1 MKCLVFDI
9 YGDYGHFR
17 KFYTTSSPLTFSIPP
32 RTSVSG
38 MIAAIIGIDKE
49 EYPKYFSKKSS
60 KIAIKINTPINK
72 GRISYTLIDTKK
84 CRSNKGVSYLNEING
99 RTQVTFE
106 ILKNPSYRIYFWHED
121 EIIYSKVKA
130 YLEQNKSYYTLSM
143 GLSEF
148 IAEYSYIGE
157 IDLEFIENS
166 DFVSIDTVI
175 NFEENIEVEFEAE
188 KEYFKDTLQNE
199 MDEDRVVTE
208 YIKVLFERQGLPITC
223 KTNNYLGSEGEKIVF
238 L

>member
-32 RTSVSG
+32 RTSISG
-38 MIAAIIGIDKE
+38 IIAAIIGLDKN
-49 EYPKYFSKKSS
+49 EYLQYFFKESA

-84 CRSNKGVSYLNEING
+84 CRSNSGITYLNEING

-106 ILKNPSYRIYFWHED
+106 ILKNPCYRIYFCHED
-121 EIIYSKVKA
+121 EYIYSKVKS
-130 YLEQNKSYYTLSM
+130 YLEKGKNYYTISM

-148 IAEYSYIGE
+148 IADYTYIGE
-157 IDLEFIENS
+157 IDIEYIYNKEF
-166 DFVSIDTVI
+166 VLIDTVI
-175 NFEENIEVEFEAE
+175 NFDENIEIEFENG
-188 KEYFKDTLQNE
+188 KEYFKDTIQNE
-199 MDEDRVVTE
+199 MNEDRIVTE
-208 YIKVLFERQGLPITC
+208 YTKILFERQGLPIKC
-223 KTNNYLGSEGEKIVF
+223 KMDYYQGSGGEKIVF

>member
-32 RTSVSG
+32 RTSIIG
-38 MIAAIIGIDKE
+38 MIAALIGLDKD
-49 EYPKYFSKKSS
+49 EYLEYFPKEST
-60 KIAIKINTPINK
+60 KIAVKINNPVNK

-84 CRSNKGVSYLNEING
+84 CRSNKGVTYLNEING

-106 ILKNPSYRIYFWHED
+106 ILKNPSYRIYFCHED
-121 EIIYSKVKA
+121 QNIYSKVKS
-130 YLEQNKSYYTLSM
+130 YLEQGKNYYTLSM

-148 IAEYSYIGE
+148 IADYTYIGE
-157 IDLEFIENS
+157 IDLEPISNK
-166 DFVSIDTVI
+166 DFVDIDTVI
-175 NFEENIEVEFEAE
+175 NFDENIEIEFENG
-188 KEYFKDTLQNE
+188 KEYFKDTIQNQ
-199 MDEDRVVTE
+199 MDTDRVVTE
-208 YIKVLFERQGLPITC
+208 YIKVLFERQGLPIKC
-223 KTNNYLGSEGEKIVF
+223 KIDYYRGNEGEKIVF

>member
-38 MIAAIIGIDKE
+38 MIAAIIGLDKE
-49 EYPKYFSKKSS
+49 EYPKYFSKKSA
-60 KIAIKINTPINK
+60 KIAVRINTPINK

-84 CRSNKGVSYLNEING
+84 CRSNKGVTYLNELHG

-106 ILKNPSYRIYFWHED
+106 ILKKPSYRIYFCHDDED
-121 EIIYSKVKA
+121 IYLKVKS
-130 YLEQNKSYYTLSM
+130 YLEKSKNYYTVSM

-148 IAEYSYIGE
+148 IAEYNYIGE
-157 IDLEFIENS
+157 IDLEFVTND

-175 NFEENIEVEFEAE
+175 NFNENMEIKFEPD
-188 KEYFKDTLQNE
+188 KEYFKDTFQNE
-199 MDEDRVVTE
+199 MNTDRVVTE
-208 YIKVLFERQGLPITC
+208 YAKVLFERQGLPITC
-223 KTNNYLGSEGEKIVF
+223 KTNYYRGSEGEKIVF